1 MGFLDNYEASLA
13 RLERWNN
20 TYPNGRIETR
30 IVEFSAEKGYV
41 LVEAKAFR
49 GALHCAEGEC
59 TICKDYVK
67 DDKPAGVD
75 YAYGYQGA
83 YQQNMK
89 RWFVEDTVT
98 SAIMRVQQLVMG
110 GAERSTREI
119 MQQVET
125 TTAKVANADN
135 NDYWTTK
142 FGDVPSFKTAAEAE
156 MSGTP
161 SFGSS
166 ADGTSLG
173 TAILE
178 ITTKLG
184 GELQPEAP
192 TCNHGHRIWRES
204 KEGASK
210 KWGGY
215 FCNQREKADQCQ
227 PFWFT
232 VSPTGK
238 WSAQLS

>member
-13 RLERWNN
+13 RLTRWNA
-20 TYPNGRIETR
+20 TYPLGRIETR
-30 IVEFSAEKGYV
+30 IVEFNPEKGFV
-41 LVEAKAFR
+41 LVEAKAYR
-49 GALHCAEGEC
+49 NDTDLL
-59 TICKDYVK
+59 
-67 DDKPAGVD
+67 PAGID
-75 YAYGYQGA
+75 YAHGFVTA
-83 YQQNMK
+83 YQPNMK
-89 RWFVEDTVT
+89 RWYVEDTVT

-110 GAERSTREI
+110 GAEKATREV
-119 MQQVET
+119 MEQVE
-125 TTAKVANADN
+125 AISPKVANDEK
-135 NDYWTTK
+135 DYWTTK

-156 MSGTP
+156 MSGLP

>member
-1 MGFLDNYEASLA
+1 MGFLDGYEASLP
-13 RLERWNN
+13 RLERWIT
-20 TYPNGRIETR
+20 TYPQGRIETR

-49 GALHCAEGEC
+49 HF
-59 TICKDYVK
+59 
-67 DDKPAGVD
+67 DDLSPAGID

-110 GAERSTREI
+110 GAERTTREVMEQI
-119 MQQVET
+119 ET
-125 TTAKVANADN
+125 VSAKVANTDQ

-142 FGDVPSFKTAAEAE
+142 FGDIPSFKTAAEAE

-166 ADGTSLG
+166 ADSLG

-178 ITTKLG
+178 ISTKLG
-184 GELQPEAP
+184 GEVMPEAP
-192 TCNHGHRIWRES
+192 KCDHGHRIWRES
-204 KEGASK
+204 KPDAAK
-210 KWGGY
+210 VWGGY
-215 FCNQREKADQCQ
+215 FCPEREKKDQCQ
-227 PFWFT
+227 PFWYT
-232 VSPTGK
+232 VGNSGK
-238 WSAQLS
+238 WAAQV